1 MAAGS
6 FPSLQPKGGRTC
18 QLFGL
23 FHSFETAFRSTV
35 AVTLERHYDHQRWWR
50 KIYDELRN
58 GNKARSVKKIGTVPI
73 PSDAA
78 HSLGDIIYA
87 IDGDRF
93 QRNLVGGFVNGF
105 QFVEACDLSHIARLI
120 EDHWSIF
127 SSRFVRGPNR
137 LSLDHFK
144 RKFKTVRDARNDV
157 YHHKSIARMT
167 DVVFN
172 AEDLLDYL
180 DFSLNFVCTKIGEAT
195 HTNLKFAVAV
205 EIRHR
210 TW

>member
-1 MAAGS
+1 M
-6 FPSLQPKGGRTC
+6 
-18 QLFGL
+18 
-23 FHSFETAFRSTV
+23 
-35 AVTLERHYDHQRWWR
+35 
-50 KIYDELRN
+50 
-58 GNKARSVKKIGTVPI
+58 
-73 PSDAA
+73 
-78 HSLGDIIYA
+78 
-87 IDGDRF
+87 
-93 QRNLVGGFVNGF
+93 
-105 QFVEACDLSHIARLI
+105 
-120 EDHWSIF
+120 
-127 SSRFVRGPNR
+127 
-137 LSLDHFK
+137 
-144 RKFKTVRDARNDV
+144 

>member
-1 MAAGS
+1 MAASS
-6 FPSLQPKGGRTC
+6 FPGLQPQGGRTRPIVRAVPFVRNRFSVHRGRHTGAA
-18 QLFGL
+18 L
-23 FHSFETAFRSTV
+23 RSP
-35 AVTLERHYDHQRWWR
+35 AVWR

-58 GNKARSVKKIGTVPI
+58 GSKARSVKKIGNVPI

-78 HSLGDIIYA
+78 HSLGEIIYA

-105 QFVEACDLSHIARLI
+105 QFVETCDLSHIARLI

-157 YHHKSIARMT
+157 YHHRSIARMT

-195 HTNLKFAVAV
+195 PANLRFAVAV
-205 EIRHR
+205 EVRHR